1 MRKIPKAESGYSK
14 LTPALRADIMRMY
27 RNGVHVVDI
36 EKTLNASAHTV
47 RLVIRDSEERRHRDW
62 TEQDID
68 RVANMVKQG
77 LSTKQIAREMGA
89 TPTQIGCMR
98 YYYNLTK
105 KLLCK

>member
-27 RNGVHVVDI
+27 RNGVHVAEI
-36 EKTLNASAHTV
+36 EKVLNASAHTV
-47 RLVIRDSEERRHRDW
+47 RLVIRDSNERRHRNW
-62 TEQDID
+62 TEQDINK
-68 RVANMVKQG
+68 VATLVRKG
-77 LSTKQIAREMGA
+77 LSTKQIAREMDA
-89 TPTQIGCMR
+89 TPAQIDSMR